1 MKGIYGCYS
10 VDGALMYIGSSGIK
24 LEKLE
29 WNHRNYYKFAD
40 GYESNFRKSLV
51 TEGAN
56 WRFVWLQEPRDI
68 SKTQLEIE
76 EGALIRYLNPVYNKD
91 RYPYESSVRYN
102 RLEQV

>member
-10 VDGALMYIGSSGIK
+10 EDGALMYIGSSGISIQR
-24 LEKLE
+24 LEN
-29 WNHRNYYKFAD
+29 NHRNYYKYPD
-40 GYESNFRKSLV
+40 GYESSFRKALA

-76 EGALIRYLNPVYNKD
+76 EGALIRYLHPAYNKD